1 MNSLTRRQALGGMA
15 AGVAGLAL
23 SPLFSLAQNAPGRGK
38 KILFFTRSAGFPHP
52 VVTRSEPEKLAFA
65 EQVFK
70 DVLTAA
76 GYDVTVSKDGGLFDP
91 GKIEQWDAFAFYTT
105 GSLTDPPRAQG
116 NSDKSPGMTAE
127 GKAAFFKAI
136 ESGKGLLGLHS
147 ASDTFRSQKYEELL
161 RPADA
166 PAHVDPYIA
175 MLGGEFTRHGAQQK
189 ATIRVS
195 DSAFPGFDGLKD
207 YEMTEEWY
215 ALANIDPKMHVLLV
229 QDTTTMIRPNG
240 QPEAMYRRD
249 PYPCTWAKRHGQGR
263 VFYTSMGHREDVWT
277 NPLFQQV
284 MKAGMAWVSGNVD
297 AQTPPNLDKACPGL
311 AGTIKQT

>member
-1 MNSLTRRQALGGMA
+1 MNSLTRRDVLSGMA
-15 AGVAGLAL
+15 AGAASLAL
-23 SPLFSLAQNAPGRGK
+23 SPFFSLAQNAPGRGK
-38 KILFFTRSAGFPHP
+38 KILFFTRSADFPHA
-52 VVTRSEPEKLAFA
+52 VVTRNNPDELAFA
-65 EQVFK
+65 EKVFK
-70 DVLTAA
+70 DVMTAA
-76 GYDVTVSKDGGLFDP
+76 GYEVTVSKDGGLFDP

-105 GSLTDPPRAQG
+105 GRLDAVGARG
-116 NSDKSPGMTAE
+116 NSDKSPPMSAE

-136 ESGKGLLGLHS
+136 QSGKGLVGIHS
-147 ASDTFRSQKYEELL
+147 ASDTFRSQRFDELL

-189 ATIRVS
+189 SMIRVA
-195 DSAFPGFDGLKD
+195 DGAFPGFDGLKD

-215 ALANIDPKMHVLLV
+215 ALANIDPRMHVLLV

-240 QPEAMYRRD
+240 QAEAMYRRD

-277 NPLFQQV
+277 NPVFQQV
-284 MKAGMAWVSGNVD
+284 MKAGVGWASGNFD
-297 AQTPPNLDKACPGL
+297 AETPPNLEKACPTL
-311 AGTIKQT
+311 AGAMRQT